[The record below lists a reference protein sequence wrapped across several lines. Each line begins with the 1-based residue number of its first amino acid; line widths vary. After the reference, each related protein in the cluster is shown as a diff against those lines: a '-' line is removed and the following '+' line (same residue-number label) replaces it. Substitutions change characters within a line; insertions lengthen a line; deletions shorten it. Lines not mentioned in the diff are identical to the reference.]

1 VPPVKTPFTLSD
13 YIPKGFFGSDS
24 SDDDPEEGEVTQC
37 CIASW
42 ADECE
47 EASAI
52 LANTAQE
59 VDQITLRSGRQLQ
72 PPKPAGK
79 EEKKET
85 ILEIPLISDDT
96 KEKGDEE
103 VIASSS
109 NSQGTAENRQATKD
123 SKKDLPATT
132 LF

>member
-1 VPPVKTPFTLSD
+1 M
-13 YIPKGFFGSDS
+13 
-24 SDDDPEEGEVTQC
+24 
-37 CIASW
+37 ASW

-52 LANTAQE
+52 LANTTQE

-123 SKKDLPATT
+123 LTKNLPTT
-132 LF
+132 TPFQVRQGPYKEKVRYDVISHLKHILARLSVCDAL